1 MITLLQIK
9 AARALLGWNQENLA
23 LAAGLS
29 LPSINNLERG
39 IHSPR
44 PDTLKSIQIA
54 CEKAGVQFLDN
65 NGVSLRPTDY
75 SFKVLN
81 GPDFIKEL
89 DEDIIANMTSADQEI
104 LAFSYDER
112 KWIEL
117 AGLHNHLYAKARDK
131 INWREKILIPETA
144 DFIVCPEAAYRMLPD
159 HFFDK
164 LTYEVYA
171 DRLALIDFAAM
182 RVTIITNTVI
192 ADSYRQQ
199 FLALWDIAKP
209 PSKDWL
215 KKTER
220 WK

>member
-9 AARALLGWNQENLA
+9 AARALLGWNQEDLA
-23 LAAGLS
+23 VAAGLS

-54 CEKAGVQFLDN
+54 CEKAGIQFLDN

-89 DEDIIANMTSADQEI
+89 DEDIIATMKSADHEI

-117 AGLHNHLYAKARDK
+117 AGLHNHLYAEARDK

-144 DFIVCPEAAYRMLPD
+144 DFIVCPETVYRMLPD

-164 LTYEVYA
+164 VTYEVYA

-199 FLALWDIAKP
+199 FLALWDIAKL

-215 KKTER
+215 KKVER

>member
-9 AARALLGWNQENLA
+9 AARALLGWNQEDLA
-23 LAAGLS
+23 VAAGLS

-54 CEKAGVQFLDN
+54 CEKAGIQFLDN

-75 SFKVLN
+75 SFKIFN
-81 GPDFIKEL
+81 GPDFIKEF
-89 DEDIIANMTSADQEI
+89 DEDIIATMKSSDQELI
-104 LAFSYDER
+104 AFSYDER
-112 KWIEL
+112 KWMEFS
-117 AGLHNHLYAKARDK
+117 GLYNHLYAEARDK
-131 INWREKILIPETA
+131 INWREKILIPEIA
-144 DFIVCPEAAYRMLPD
+144 DFIICPDSAYRLLPT
-159 HFFDK
+159 HFFGK

-171 DRLALIDFAAM
+171 DRLALIDFPAN
-182 RVTIITNTVI
+182 RVTLITSAPI
-192 ADSYRQQ
+192 AEGYRQQ
-199 FLALWDIAKP
+199 FQSLWDLAKP

-215 KKTER
+215 KKAER